1 MRKLPTFAGASSLSL
16 MDLQSVVDA
25 VAENQRVLQP
35 VSPLQ
40 HRGRTQYGLAQF
52 HADECSGVA
61 AEPDTPGLIC
71 GVEYVDGVEEPHI
84 VDGAIL
90 LPKAQAGGGITSCS
104 FSSPITHPTVRN
116 NQLLLPYA
124 EQTNEVCLGKAT
136 PVYTPGVMKHI
147 SFAPDDCNA
156 CGYYPWIADGECYI
170 PTPIVALGGED
181 GKSALC
187 NHLINCEYAP
197 VTLSSCRLPDGTML
211 YLQGWTE
218 RNGQQL
224 RLKLTT
230 DNAYYY

>member
-1 MRKLPTFAGASSLSL
+1 MAKIPHFAGKQSLSL
-16 MDLQSVVDA
+16 TDLQALADA
-25 VAENQRVLQP
+25 IPQP
-35 VSPLQ
+35 VHGFTALPAA
-40 HRGRTQYGLAQF
+40 RGRVQYGLAQY
-52 HADECSGVA
+52 HADECAGVV

-84 VDGAIL
+84 VNGAIL

-104 FSSPITHPTVRN
+104 FSSPITEPTVRN

-124 EQTNEVCLGKAT
+124 EQTNEICLGKAT
-136 PVYTPGVMKHI
+136 PVYTPGVLKHV
-147 SFAPDDCNA
+147 SFAPDNCNA
-156 CGYYPWIADGECYI
+156 CGYYPWIADGACYV

-181 GKSALC
+181 GKNALC
-187 NHLINCEYAP
+187 NHLIDCEYAP
-197 VTLSSCRLPDGTML
+197 ITLSSCKLPDGTML